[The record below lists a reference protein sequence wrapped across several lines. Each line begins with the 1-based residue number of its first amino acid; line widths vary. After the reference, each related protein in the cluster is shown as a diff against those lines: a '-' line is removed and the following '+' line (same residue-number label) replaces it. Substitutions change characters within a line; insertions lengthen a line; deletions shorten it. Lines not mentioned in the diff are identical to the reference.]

1 MHYTSVNLI
10 CVAATD
16 DADTLADFSNFG
28 ATSVDLA
35 APGTGILSTWPA
47 YDSVFTDGFETAG
60 VWTPGGLPNTWDRTT
75 ESFASGARSG
85 TDSPGGNYAMDAN
98 NWLGTTNPINLT
110 GRQGCQVL
118 YLLRLQTEYGYDFF
132 SVRGSTDGTTFTD
145 VALWTGQTTNFA
157 LNWY

>member
-1 MHYTSVNLI
+1 MQT
-10 CVAATD
+10 
-16 DADTLADFSNFG
+16 
-28 ATSVDLA
+28 
-35 APGTGILSTWPA
+35 TGS
-47 YDSVFTDGFETAG
+47 
-60 VWTPGGLPNTWDRTT
+60 GLPT
-75 ESFASGARSG
+75 
-85 TDSPGGNYAMDAN
+85 
-98 NWLGTTNPINLT
+98 INLT